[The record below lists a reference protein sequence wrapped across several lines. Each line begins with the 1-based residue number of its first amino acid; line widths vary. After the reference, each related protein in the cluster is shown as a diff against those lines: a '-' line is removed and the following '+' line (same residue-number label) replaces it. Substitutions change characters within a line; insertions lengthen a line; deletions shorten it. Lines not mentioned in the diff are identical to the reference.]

1 MKFYGVEIFFMIK
14 KSGISITLTPTQNA
28 IITEDAKKHG
38 RSISS
43 EIGFMIENQKQN
55 ADTFRTIFLE
65 LAEIKKNLRD
75 RLHQ

>member
-1 MKFYGVEIFFMIK
+1 MIK
-14 KSGISITLTPTQNA
+14 KSSISITLTQAQSA

-55 ADTFRTIFLE
+55 ADTFKVIFQE
-65 LAEIKKNLRD
+65 LASIKKNLQD
-75 RLHQ
+75 RLHHENPKNG